1 MQNKDKVIAFGICS
15 YAHDFLSMGK
25 RVKDV
30 VPFLSEKI
38 NNLNYLGTYDDI
50 NFQKLSGL
58 KELIDKDLA
67 DISCIII
74 ILSGWAQSP
83 PILRVINNC
92 KNIPIYV
99 LGLAGYYTEKG
110 LIAPS
115 AAAGSSL
122 LKYSLNNLEYKFHV
136 DVQKIGEE
144 INIDKLSD
152 FICAASAFKN
162 LKDTKIASVGY
173 ACSNLPPFMYDG
185 NLIKKVTGIEV
196 ENIDLIEISEKIK
209 TLEKSEIN
217 EYKARFVNEFE
228 FSGNIPESEINTQAE
243 FFIAIEKLVDENHY
257 KAITMKCGSGT
268 GKYFKFTPCMVLS
281 SIGSKID
288 AICECDVYNLVL
300 QVALSEMSAGKSM
313 FLEFFEF
320 YKESILMASCGF
332 APYSICKIPKKAMAH
347 NWGGDGG
354 IMNISDL
361 NEGMVTVSTLFS
373 NEGRLNIHMIK
384 GTGQNPEL
392 FQEEGWAG
400 RKGPKIPSLEIK
412 LGGANDYFIE
422 NIKGPHYMV
431 TYGDVTQKLRFFAQ
445 ISGINIS

>member
-1 MQNKDKVIAFGICS
+1 MQNKHEVVAFGICS
-15 YAHDFLSMGK
+15 YAHDFLIMEK

-30 VPFLSEKI
+30 IPFLSGKI
-38 NNLNYLGTYDDI
+38 NNLNYLGTYDDMD
-50 NFQKLSGL
+50 FQKLSGL
-58 KELIDKDLA
+58 KESIDKDLTN
-67 DISCIII
+67 ISCIII

-92 KNIPIYV
+92 KNIPVYV
-99 LGLAGYYTEKG
+99 LGLAGYYTEEG

-122 LKYSLNNLEYKFHV
+122 LKYSLNNLEYKFHI
-136 DVQKIGEE
+136 DVQKISEE
-144 INIDKLSD
+144 ININKLSD
-152 FICAASAFKN
+152 FTCAAAAFRN
-162 LKDTKIASVGY
+162 LKDIKIASIGY

-185 NLIKKVTGIEV
+185 NLIKKIMGIEV

-209 TLEKSEIN
+209 TIKKSEIKD
-217 EYKARFVNEFE
+217 YKEKFINEFE

-243 FFIAIEKLVDENHY
+243 FFIAIEKIVDEGNY

-288 AICECDVYNLVL
+288 AICECDVHNLVL
-300 QVALSEMSAGKSM
+300 QVVLSEMSAGKSM

-320 YKESILMASCGF
+320 YRESILMASCGF

-347 NWGGDGG
+347 DWGGDGG

-361 NEGMVTVSTLFS
+361 NEGTVTVSTLFS
-373 NEGRLNIHMIK
+373 DEGRLKIHMVK
-384 GTGQNPEL
+384 GTGQNPEQ
-392 FQEEGWAG
+392 FQEEGWTA

-412 LGGANDYFIE
+412 LGGDNDYFIE

-445 ISGINIS
+445 FSGISIS